1 MSRPRGAVTSWS
13 ERPDEIAHF
22 DARNDIYSRGVLLDE
37 LLVGT
42 TSSDPEK
49 MRKKADG
56 AI

>member
-1 MSRPRGAVTSWS
+1 VSRPRGAVTSWS